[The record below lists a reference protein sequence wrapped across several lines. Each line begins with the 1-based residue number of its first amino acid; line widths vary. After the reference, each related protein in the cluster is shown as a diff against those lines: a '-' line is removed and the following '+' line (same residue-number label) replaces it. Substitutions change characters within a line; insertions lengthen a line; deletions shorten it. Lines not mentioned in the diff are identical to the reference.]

1 MRAFHVVAAS
11 ALAAGALAG
20 CEPSAVASPSFQS
33 DIMPILAAN
42 CVRCHGVEPIGGASP
57 EFRLDSFAN
66 TVIDGVDPAT
76 TEDDL
81 FVFGAAA
88 YAMSIAMRVDGG
100 AFPMPPRFPLERW
113 QIDTLIAWAATD
125 PPLRGEPRPG
135 NRLPVLEL
143 RELGRDATTIELE
156 YELHD
161 PDGDLVVGQLCDD
174 DGVTCVFVAP
184 LQSGRH
190 TLLIDTTRFSL
201 PIVLRSKLDDG
212 AGVIEQAARGVE
224 GA

>member
-1 MRAFHVVAAS
+1 MRASHLVVAS

-20 CEPSAVASPSFQS
+20 CEPSAVTSPSFQT

-42 CVRCHGVEPIGGASP
+42 CVRCHGVEPIGGAPP

-66 TVIDGVDPAT
+66 TVVDGLGTAT

-81 FVFGAAA
+81 EVLGAAA
-88 YAMSIAMRVDGG
+88 YVTFIAARIDGND
-100 AFPMPPRFPLERW
+100 FPMPPRFPLERW
-113 QIDTLIAWAATD
+113 QIDTLLAWTAQE
-125 PPLRGEPRPG
+125 PPTRGEPRPD
-135 NRLPVLEL
+135 NRLPVLTL
-143 RELGRDATTIELE
+143 RELGRGATTIDLE

-174 DGVTCVFVAP
+174 DGVTCRFVAP

-190 TLLIDTTRFSL
+190 ALRIDTTLFSL
-201 PIVLRSKLDDG
+201 PIALRSKLDDG
-212 AGVIEQAARGVE
+212 AGVVERAARAVE
-224 GA
+224 AP